1 MRLEYFLQGLCYP
14 CTIEWYY
21 EFIDEH
27 YCMDISKYTFSGIKD
42 FTDNLKS
49 EHFVYEFKQISSIH
63 YKIAIV

>member
-21 EFIDEH
+21 EIIDEN
-27 YCMDISKYTFSGIKD
+27 YRMDISKYTFTRIND
-42 FTDNLKS
+42 FIDNLKS
-49 EHFVYEFKQISSIH
+49 VHFVYEFKQISSTH

>member
-1 MRLEYFLQGLCYP
+1 MRLEYLLQGLNYP

-27 YCMDISKYTFSGIKD
+27 YMDRSKYTFSGIND
-42 FTDNLKS
+42 FINNLKA
-49 EHFVYEFKQISSIH
+49 EHFVHEFKQISSTH